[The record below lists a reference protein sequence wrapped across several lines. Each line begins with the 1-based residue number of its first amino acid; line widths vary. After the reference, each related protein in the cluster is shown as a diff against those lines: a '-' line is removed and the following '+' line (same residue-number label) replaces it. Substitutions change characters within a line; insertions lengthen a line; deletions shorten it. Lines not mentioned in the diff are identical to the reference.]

1 MLKIQFKD
9 KRRDPVWV
17 VEKRYTIGSA
27 PDNHLV
33 IDDRSVSSLHARLI
47 TQDNK
52 LFLKDNNS
60 ANGCFVN
67 DQRVTQKE
75 LIPGDEVRIGD
86 ISLDILDPRESIT
99 QAALTDEQITANAKW
114 VLVADSSWLAG
125 QEFEIPQQPATI
137 GRGSQCDITI
147 PGTHL
152 SRQHAEVSIQGKKL
166 LVRDLASANGTYIND
181 ERITEGVASP
191 GDRLRFD
198 VYSFR
203 LIGPDNDPNRTR
215 VRRVRK
221 GNLTPVERKTVDTSP
236 KQWKTRPTSPGN
248 RIEPTPGH
256 ASSIFYGFSILLCL
270 GVLGILIY
278 LLLSAK

>member
-9 KRRDPVWV
+9 KHRDPIWV

-33 IDDRSVSSLHARLI
+33 IDDNSVSSLHARLI

-67 DQRVTQKE
+67 DQRVTQKQ
-75 LIPGDEVRIGD
+75 LLPGDEIRIGNV
-86 ISLDILDPRESIT
+86 SLDILDPRESIT

-114 VLVADSSWLAG
+114 ALVADSSWLAG
-125 QEFEIPQQPATI
+125 QEFLIPGKPAII
-137 GRGSQCDITI
+137 GRGSQCDITL

-152 SRQHAEVSIQGKKL
+152 SRQHAEITIKGKNL
-166 LVRDLASANGTYIND
+166 LVKDLASANGTYIND
-181 ERITEGVASP
+181 ERVSEGLASP

-215 VRRVRK
+215 VRRPRK
-221 GNLTPVERKTVDTSP
+221 ANLTPVERKTVEDTP

-248 RIEPTPGH
+248 RIEPEKSTGSKII
-256 ASSIFYGFSILLCL
+256 AAFSLLLGLTVIAMVLYILL
-270 GVLGILIY
+270 G
-278 LLLSAK
+278 AK

>member
-221 GNLTPVERKTVDTSP
+221 GSLTPVERKTIDTSP

-248 RIEPTPGH
+248 RIEPTPGK